1 MNEYGVTFRFS
12 KVIMRVEE
20 AGSKKKKSWI
30 LGGMKISRDSL
41 KICLAV
47 ANFGF

>member
-1 MNEYGVTFRFS
+1 MNEYGVTFCFS

-20 AGSKKKKSWI
+20 AGSKKKSWI